1 LKILRNNLF
10 SGNSQ
15 FSLKFHLSPATPSGT
30 EVLPNRFLGTC
41 IERAKPIWSKAMK
54 PIRTVFLCG
63 ATLML
68 LAGSAVAGPST
79 TSEREATRQL
89 NLQASQAAPAVQ
101 NPVAP
106 ATQQSAQQTIA
117 PIALNSLSSPPDKI
131 ATARV
136 VDDSGTT
143 VGAVQKV
150 ELGAGGSPTRVE
162 IALLGSDRVV
172 ALDSRQL
179 SYDEANNVV
188 TAALDKSQLA
198 QLPSAPQG

>member
-1 LKILRNNLF
+1 
-10 SGNSQ
+10 
-15 FSLKFHLSPATPSGT
+15 
-30 EVLPNRFLGTC
+30 
-41 IERAKPIWSKAMK
+41 MK
-54 PIRTVFLCG
+54 SIGKVFLFG
-63 ATLML
+63 ATWAVLVGTA
-68 LAGSAVAGPST
+68 LAG
-79 TSEREATRQL
+79 
-89 NLQASQAAPAVQ
+89 
-101 NPVAP
+101 PVAH
-106 ATQQSAQQTIA
+106 QSHEETIA

-136 VDDSGTT
+136 VDDKGTI

-150 ELGAGGSPTRVE
+150 ELGAGGKPTQVE

-198 QLPSAPQG
+198 QLPPARG

>member
-1 LKILRNNLF
+1 MRSVRN
-10 SGNSQ
+10 
-15 FSLKFHLSPATPSGT
+15 
-30 EVLPNRFLGTC
+30 
-41 IERAKPIWSKAMK
+41 
-54 PIRTVFLCG
+54 VFLYG

-68 LAGSAVAGPST
+68 LAGSAAQT
-79 TSEREATRQL
+79 A
-89 NLQASQAAPAVQ
+89 AAPQAEQ
-101 NPVAP
+101 NL
-106 ATQQSAQQTIA
+106 A

-150 ELGAGGSPTRVE
+150 DLGASGNPIRVE
-162 IALLGSDRVV
+162 IALLGSDRIV

-188 TAALDKSQLA
+188 TAALDKSQLVE
-198 QLPSAPQG
+198 LPPARG